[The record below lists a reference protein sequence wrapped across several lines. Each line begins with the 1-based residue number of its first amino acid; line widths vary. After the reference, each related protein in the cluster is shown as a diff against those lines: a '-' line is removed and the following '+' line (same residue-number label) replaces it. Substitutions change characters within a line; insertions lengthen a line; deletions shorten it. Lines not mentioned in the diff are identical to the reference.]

1 MMTKIDNVHLHS
13 SDLHAFED
21 AEQARILSHP
31 PQVLH
36 FTLQGVMADR
46 LGWEPG

>member
-21 AEQARILSHP
+21 AEQARTAFKVSRGQP
-31 PQVLH
+31 
-36 FTLQGVMADR
+36 
-46 LGWEPG
+46 